1 MSEEIINK
9 IRRCD
14 MSKPFI
20 FVSYSSMDHELVHQD
35 VLEFQRRGYNVW
47 LDERNLD
54 KTKSSWKEDA
64 LKAIQNYNSILLIF
78 YVSRYSLT
86 SEACFNELNETVSET
101 TKRRHKRKELKFLA
115 VEAEPIDDMRQF
127 TDEVDDE
134 LRRNSKDINDTQT
147 KMDTL
152 SGITDRFFG
161 GNNAKARIKYKNDP
175 SRAGKLD
182 YYDDILLGS
191 CADAKNQPVQSA
203 ESTPV
208 PAPVMTPAAP
218 IASAAT
224 VIASAAPAASPASPA
239 MKKPRRERSAPVY
252 AKPSGTVDAAMGH
265 VSLTDIRKLFSDAEA
280 VHAFRAVRED
290 MPWGGKGAMDYLMA
304 ALLGGCN
311 QVTKDSPIYQIN
323 YYLYAVA
330 SGEQKG
336 DALGATWTWSSNC
349 RKVLGLERSGQIPD
363 EINRY
368 FSSLDSSVT
377 LYDVAVCFQKA
388 EESPFQTL
396 KNDLILLAAE
406 KLNLFLANRNQ

>member
-9 IRRCD
+9 IRKCD

-20 FVSYSSMDHELVHQD
+20 FVSYSSKDYELVHQD

-64 LKAIQNYNSILLIF
+64 LKAIQHYNSILLIF

-101 TKRRHKRKELKFLA
+101 TKRRHKRKALDFIA
-115 VEAEPIDDMRQF
+115 VEAEPIGDMGEF
-127 TDEVDDE
+127 TDKVDDE
-134 LRRNSKDINDTQT
+134 LRRDSKNEEETEK
-147 KMDTL
+147 KMDTI
-152 SGITDRFFG
+152 SEITDRFFG
-161 GNNAKARIKYKNDP
+161 GNNVKVRVKYKNDP
-175 SRAGKLD
+175 SRAGKLN

-191 CADAKNQPVQSA
+191 CDGAKNQPVQDA
-203 ESTPV
+203 ESTHA

-224 VIASAAPAASPASPA
+224 VIASAASAASPA

-280 VHAFRAVRED
+280 VRAFRAVRED

-311 QVTKDSPIYQIN
+311 QVRKDSPIYQIN